1 MVDWLIDKLILLPN
15 LSKNN
20 PLNVSE
26 KEVIGDLHL
35 KDSFMELKSE
45 SLFIFISA
53 LNTGLLLFNP
63 QAEVPLD
70 EGLSFFVLSGEED
83 SAIGQ
88 SAEQVGFVP
97 PENIG
102 RFSRIGFMKEM
113 YMVTNKKLGFK
124 MRA

>member
-1 MVDWLIDKLILLPN
+1 MIDRLILLPN

-20 PLNVSE
+20 PLHVRE
-26 KEVIGDLHL
+26 KEAIGDLHL
-35 KDSFMELKSE
+35 KDSFMVLKSE
-45 SLFIFISA
+45 RLLIFIST

-70 EGLSFFVLSGEED
+70 EGLSFFILSGEED

-102 RFSRIGFMKEM
+102 RFSRIGFMKEI
-113 YMVTNKKLGFK
+113 YIVTNKKLGFK

>member
-1 MVDWLIDKLILLPN
+1 MV
-15 LSKNN
+15 
-20 PLNVSE
+20 
-26 KEVIGDLHL
+26 
-35 KDSFMELKSE
+35 LKSE
-45 SLFIFISA
+45 SLFIFIST

-70 EGLSFFVLSGEED
+70 EGLSFFILSGEED

-88 SAEQVGFVP
+88 SAEQVGFGP

-102 RFSRIGFMKEM
+102 RFSRIGFMKEI
-113 YMVTNKKLGFK
+113 YIVTNKNLGFK